1 MDSTG
6 VITQDAHSWD
16 SDPFIMLP
24 REDLPLHL
32 MFSLHNVY
40 PETLQG
46 DLTRGN
52 FVTANRM
59 PHSHRERG
67 AFGVAWKGISVSPSA
82 LPVHSC
88 CCFAQLQIRHCT
100 LGFLFFFCSVSLG
113 AQVQQIETSKLN

>member
-1 MDSTG
+1 
-6 VITQDAHSWD
+6 
-16 SDPFIMLP
+16 MLP

-40 PETLQG
+40 TETLQG

-59 PHSHRERG
+59 PHSSRERG

-88 CCFAQLQIRHCT
+88 CCFAQLQIRHCA
-100 LGFLFFFCSVSLG
+100 LGFLFSFFCSVSLG